1 MIMLSLV
8 HPCLNECMHILF
20 SFLVATATFCALPG
34 FARPPSPSFE
44 FQERPSLKQ
53 LLIEPEFS
61 NLFSSTPNKAV
72 PQASPFSFTGISSS
86 GETLIAHYIHDKIH
100 SYARVGQLLPDGSKL
115 ISIDIHRR
123 NITTNRDQLY
133 TTYTLKRYD

>member
-20 SFLVATATFCALPG
+20 SFLVATATLCALPG
-34 FARPPSPSFE
+34 FARPPSPSFK

-61 NLFSSTPNKAV
+61 NLFGPTPDKDV
-72 PQASPFSFTGISSS
+72 PQ
-86 GETLIAHYIHDKIH
+86 
-100 SYARVGQLLPDGSKL
+100 
-115 ISIDIHRR
+115 
-123 NITTNRDQLY
+123 
-133 TTYTLKRYD
+133 

>member
-8 HPCLNECMHILF
+8 HPCPNECMHILF
-20 SFLVATATFCALPG
+20 SFLVATATICALPG
-34 FARPPSPSFE
+34 FARPPSLSFE

-61 NLFSSTPNKAV
+61 NLFSPTPDKAV
-72 PQASPFSFTGISSS
+72 PQASPFSLREFLPQEKLQLPITFT
-86 GETLIAHYIHDKIH
+86 TKVH
-100 SYARVGQLLPDGSKL
+100 SYARVGQFLPDGSKL

-123 NITTNRDQLY
+123 NITTNRDQLCP
-133 TTYTLKRYD
+133 TYTLKRYD